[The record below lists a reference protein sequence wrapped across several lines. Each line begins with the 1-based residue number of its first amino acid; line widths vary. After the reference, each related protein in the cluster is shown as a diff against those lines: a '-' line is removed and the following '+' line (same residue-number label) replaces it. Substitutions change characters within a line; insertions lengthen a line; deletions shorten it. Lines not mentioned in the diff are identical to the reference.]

1 MPKMPPF
8 FRASLFQSA
17 KIDTT
22 PLHQTEAPAT
32 TRPSSKTQRVTKT
45 QAVKPAKDQ
54 KLSIIANKE
63 TNSLIITATPDEMKE
78 IRRIIKELD
87 IVREQVSSKP

>member
-1 MPKMPPF
+1 
-8 FRASLFQSA
+8 
-17 KIDTT
+17 
-22 PLHQTEAPAT
+22 
-32 TRPSSKTQRVTKT
+32 VTKT